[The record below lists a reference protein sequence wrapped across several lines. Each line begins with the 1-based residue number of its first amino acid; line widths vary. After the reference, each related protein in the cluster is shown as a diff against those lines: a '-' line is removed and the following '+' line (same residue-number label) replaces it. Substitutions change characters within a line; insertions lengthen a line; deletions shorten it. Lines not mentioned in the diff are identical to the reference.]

1 MKQLFVAMVLAIFG
15 CAAPIHSFAQTK
27 SDEKAKAEAKP
38 AAKADDKGKSAEK
51 GKADSKGKSEDK
63 GKAQDKGKTEEL
75 IDINSATEAQLR
87 TLDGIG
93 EARAAA
99 IIKGRPY
106 RGKNELVDKKI
117 VPESVY
123 EGIKE
128 KIIARQ
134 APAKGVAKK

>member
-1 MKQLFVAMVLAIFG
+1 MKQLFAAMVLAIFG
-15 CAAPIHSFAQTK
+15 CSAPIHSFAQTK
-27 SDEKAKAEAKP
+27 SDDKAKAEAKKDDKGKAEAK
-38 AAKADDKGKSAEK
+38 AAPKADDKGKSA
-51 GKADSKGKSEDK
+51 
-63 GKAQDKGKTEEL
+63 EL

-134 APAKGVAKK
+134 APAKGAAKK